1 MNIKTLQL
9 LPTRLLYAII
19 LLLTLQPFCSRSQNS
34 LNIDISSSALSVLGT
49 SSLHDWES
57 QVSLAEC
64 ELKMFITGTKPLNLT
79 SVLVDIPV
87 SSIKSGKN
95 LMDKKTYQA
104 LKSEDHPII
113 TYRAQNF
120 RVEKNTIIANGLV
133 TVAGVSKKLP
143 VEATYQFD
151 TDTKQLTLQGKAT
164 LNMSDFNV
172 RPPTALMGSI
182 KTGDEITIKFNLYTY
197 Q

>member
-1 MNIKTLQL
+1 
-9 LPTRLLYAII
+9 
-19 LLLTLQPFCSRSQNS
+19 
-34 LNIDISSSALSVLGT
+34 
-49 SSLHDWES
+49 
-57 QVSLAEC
+57 
-64 ELKMFITGTKPLNLT
+64 
-79 SVLVDIPV
+79 
-87 SSIKSGKN
+87 
-95 LMDKKTYQA
+95 MDKKTYQA

-133 TVAGVSKKLP
+133 TVAGVSKELP
-143 VEATYQFD
+143 VQATYQFD
-151 TDTKQLTLQGKAT
+151 SDTKQLTLQGKAT